1 MTDVETVALVL
12 AAIWLGLLTL
22 VVVLLVRQ
30 LGLIVA
36 RLEEEPSGF
45 SLANDGP
52 PIGDELP
59 EEAAAALPSVNGG
72 ASYLMLMSATCGPC
86 RKLATDLQDTL
97 LGVPVTAIVPGRE
110 EPAAALVEMLP
121 TEIHVVRDPEASE
134 LAEMLGIR
142 SSPFGVALDG
152 TTVSGKSYLNR
163 VADLMRLI
171 HSQEKAGE
179 ALEAAPMEVTHHGS

>member
-1 MTDVETVALVL
+1 MTDLETVALVL
-12 AAIWLGLLTL
+12 VAVWLALLTL

-36 RLEEEPSGF
+36 RLEDDPSAF

-59 EEAAAALPSVNGG
+59 GEVATALPSVNGG
-72 ASYLMLMSATCGPC
+72 PSYLMLMSATCGPC
-86 RKLATDLQDTL
+86 RRLATDLQDTL
-97 LGVPVTAIVPGRE
+97 LGVPVTALVPGRE
-110 EPAAALVEMLP
+110 ELAASLIELLPA
-121 TEIHVVRDPEASE
+121 EIHVVRDPEASE
-134 LAEMLGIR
+134 LAERLGIR

-152 TTVSGKSYLNR
+152 ATVSGKSYLNR

-171 HSQEKAGE
+171 HSQETAGP
-179 ALEAAPMEVTHHGS
+179 ALEAAPMEVTHHGN